1 LGFGKIGDCLPFA
14 SAKVQKLS
22 LLTNVCSP
30 KFGRSME
37 AATFAKAF
45 LNLNKRNLLPGH
57 MCSSLSFFLYFGVTF
72 LMQLISALNEGA
84 GTRGPGDMK
93 VGVART
99 FVRSFHWA
107 KVFGGVALCVF
118 RTQVGTTHKLVWQQ
132 HVAYCPVLPEFV
144 PAHPLAPLS

>member
-1 LGFGKIGDCLPFA
+1 
-14 SAKVQKLS
+14 
-22 LLTNVCSP
+22 
-30 KFGRSME
+30 ME

-93 VGVART
+93 VCHFNNQT
-99 FVRSFHWA
+99 LFHYPHSNLHIFMISIIFN
-107 KVFGGVALCVF
+107 VV
-118 RTQVGTTHKLVWQQ
+118 
-132 HVAYCPVLPEFV
+132 
-144 PAHPLAPLS
+144 